1 MRPSR
6 LQTNRNTPL
15 LQSILFST
23 FNYFIMK
30 KDILYSLSCLAFA
43 IIIGG
48 AVYEHLNVVPKW
60 AAAPPVSLSMFQ
72 GEYGLKPELFWMVI
86 HPLNMLLFI
95 FTLVLHWRSG
105 RRKNIVIV
113 LASYILILIVTS
125 IYFVPELIDITTT
138 ALSQTPDPEL
148 TKRASLWET
157 LSIVRLGIL
166 VVLAIVLF
174 TGLTKAT
181 RLTAVER

>member
-1 MRPSR
+1 
-6 LQTNRNTPL
+6 
-15 LQSILFST
+15 
-23 FNYFIMK
+23 
-30 KDILYSLSCLAFA
+30 
-43 IIIGG
+43 
-48 AVYEHLNVVPKW
+48 
-60 AAAPPVSLSMFQ
+60 
-72 GEYGLKPELFWMVI
+72 MVI

-181 RLTAVER
+181 RLTAVES